1 MINVIEDERNEFKVE
16 LNDKLEKEVVS
27 FLNALGGNIYIGI
40 SDNGEIVGIDEN
52 IDKLQ
57 LVIKDRIKNNISP
70 FTLGLFDISVKLFN
84 EKKYLQITVAS
95 GNEKPYYI
103 RKRGMT
109 NDGCYIRVG
118 SSCEPLNEKQI
129 EELYSRRTKTLL
141 TSIISPKQNLS
152 FSQLK
157 IYYEEKGYNINDNF
171 LKQLDLIMENGKY
184 NYLAYL
190 LSDVNNISIKVATY
204 SGNDAYDLIENEEY
218 GYCCLIKA
226 AKNVINKFEQ
236 INRTF
241 TKINSEERMEIKMF
255 DNIAVKEAI
264 LNAFV
269 HTLWEREYPPKFE
282 IFSDH
287 ISISSTGGLPLNVSK
302 KDFLRGFSAPTHP
315 ELMRIFK
322 DLDLVEQL
330 GTGVIRILKTYDK
343 DVYEFSDNFIRVNFK
358 FRNAEDLPKI
368 PKNIDIND
376 SQNNLTETQN
386 NIIKLIKED
395 SKISQVELS
404 NKLDINKSTVM
415 RNLNSLKEKGYIKR
429 IGATKSGKWE
439 IL

>member
-27 FLNALGGNIYIGI
+27 FLNALGGNIYIGV

-57 LVIKDRIKNNISP
+57 LVIKDRIKNNIAP
-70 FTLGLFDISVKLFN
+70 FTSGLFDISVKLFN

-358 FRNAEDLPKI
+358 FRNAEYLPKI

>member
-27 FLNALGGNIYIGI
+27 FLNALGGNIYIGV

-57 LVIKDRIKNNISP
+57 LVIKDRIKNNIAP

-358 FRNAEDLPKI
+358 FRNAEYLPKI

>member
-1 MINVIEDERNEFKVE
+1 MIDVIEDERNEFKVE

-57 LVIKDRIKNNISP
+57 LVIKDRIKNNIAP

-109 NDGCYIRVG
+109 SDGCYIRVG

-302 KDFLRGFSAPTHP
+302 EDFLRGFSAPTHP

-358 FRNAEDLPKI
+358 FRKAEDLPNI

>member
-27 FLNALGGNIYIGI
+27 FLNALGGNIYIGV

-57 LVIKDRIKNNISP
+57 LVIKDRIKNNIAP

>member
-1 MINVIEDERNEFKVE
+1 MIDVIEDERNEFKLE

-57 LVIKDRIKNNISP
+57 LIIKDRIKNNIAP
-70 FTLGLFDISVKLFN
+70 FTLGLFDISVKLFD

-109 NDGCYIRVG
+109 SDGCYIRVG

-171 LKQLDLIMENGKY
+171 FKQLDLIMENGKY

-204 SGNDAYDLIENEEY
+204 SGNDAYDLIESEEY

-241 TKINSEERMEIKMF
+241 TKINSEDRTEIKMF
-255 DNIAVKEAI
+255 DSIAVKEAI

-282 IFSDH
+282 IFSDR
-287 ISISSTGGLPLNVSK
+287 ISISSTGGLPLNVSRE
-302 KDFLRGFSAPTHP
+302 DFLRGFSAPTHP

-358 FRNAEDLPKI
+358 FRNAEDLPNI
-368 PKNIDIND
+368 PKNIGIND

-386 NIIKLIKED
+386 NIIKLIKDD
-395 SKISQVELS
+395 SKISQVEIS

-429 IGATKSGKWE
+429 IGSTKSGKWE